1 MAILPNKKVLKRI
14 LGDPQAGTL
23 KRMKKR
29 VGEVNALADEYK
41 KLSDAKLKAKTGEF
55 KKRLASAKTLDQ
67 ILPEAFAAVREA
79 ATRTLGQRHFDVQLI
94 GGMVL
99 HEGKVAEMKTGE
111 GKTLVATLAVYL
123 NALEGKGVHV
133 VTVNDYLAQRDAG
146 WMGQIYNFLGMN
158 VGVVIPDQSYIYDP
172 EYENKDHF
180 DERFRH
186 LRPATRQEAYSA
198 DITYGTNNEFGFDY
212 LRDHMVREVD
222 QLRQRGLRYAIVD
235 EVDSILIDEART
247 PLIISAPATASAAA
261 YDQFAKIVRQL
272 KESEHYEKDEKRRS
286 VILTDAGVE
295 LVEKILGIQGLYS
308 TENLRTIYHL
318 EQAMRAQALFHRDK
332 DYVVTNEREIVIV
345 DDFTGRLLRGR
356 RYNEGLHQAIEA
368 KEGVEVKEETMTLAT
383 ISFQN
388 YFRLYNKLAGMTGTA
403 KTEEEEF
410 HQVYKMDV
418 VEVPTN
424 QPMVRD
430 DLSDRI
436 YKTEAG
442 KFRAIV
448 NQVKELH
455 QQGQPVLLGTVSIE
469 KNEHLSRLL
478 KAAGV
483 PHEVLNAK
491 SHEREAMI
499 VAKAG
504 EPGGVTLAT
513 NIAGRGTDIVLGK
526 GVVKLGGLFV
536 LGSERH
542 EARRIDNQLRGR
554 SGRQG
559 DPGMSQFYV
568 SCQDDL
574 MRIYGGERI
583 AGIMDKLRVDE
594 DTPIESRMITRSLE
608 SAQKKVEGF
617 NFDTRKNVVK
627 YDDVMN
633 RHRKAVYALRSE
645 VLRAEDIS
653 PRVKKFI
660 SEEAAEMVTH
670 PDSMT
675 EEFEAILREV
685 FPLDES
691 TFDKLFDTEA
701 DKFEADLE
709 KAALKLYR
717 HQEKSFGAEMF
728 RKIERDVYLQILDNL
743 WMQHLENMEHLR
755 EGIHWI
761 AVGQRDPLVEY
772 RKQGQ
777 RLFDDM
783 QVTLRH
789 DIVRAIMHAQPM
801 PQEDITRPVET
812 ELTRA
817 ARSSVDNANQVTST
831 VTFTESDFIDSQEE
845 QAQQASFK
853 ASRKKARKAERQR
866 KKAGKKRRKK

>member
-1 MAILPNKKVLKRI
+1 
-14 LGDPQAGTL
+14 
-23 KRMKKR
+23 
-29 VGEVNALADEYK
+29 
-41 KLSDAKLKAKTGEF
+41 
-55 KKRLASAKTLDQ
+55 
-67 ILPEAFAAVREA
+67 
-79 ATRTLGQRHFDVQLI
+79 
-94 GGMVL
+94 
-99 HEGKVAEMKTGE
+99 
-111 GKTLVATLAVYL
+111 
-123 NALEGKGVHV
+123 
-133 VTVNDYLAQRDAG
+133 
-146 WMGQIYNFLGMN
+146 
-158 VGVVIPDQSYIYDP
+158 
-172 EYENKDHF
+172 
-180 DERFRH
+180 
-186 LRPATRQEAYSA
+186 
-198 DITYGTNNEFGFDY
+198 
-212 LRDHMVREVD
+212 
-222 QLRQRGLRYAIVD
+222 
-235 EVDSILIDEART
+235 
-247 PLIISAPATASAAA
+247 
-261 YDQFAKIVRQL
+261 
-272 KESEHYEKDEKRRS
+272 
-286 VILTDAGVE
+286 
-295 LVEKILGIQGLYS
+295 
-308 TENLRTIYHL
+308 
-318 EQAMRAQALFHRDK
+318 
-332 DYVVTNEREIVIV
+332 
-345 DDFTGRLLRGR
+345 
-356 RYNEGLHQAIEA
+356 
-368 KEGVEVKEETMTLAT
+368 
-383 ISFQN
+383 
-388 YFRLYNKLAGMTGTA
+388 MTGTA

-424 QPMVRD
+424 KDMIRK
-430 DLSDRI
+430 DLPDKI

-448 NQVKELH
+448 SQVKELH
-455 QQGQPVLLGTVSIE
+455 ENGQPVLLGTVSIE

-491 SHEREAMI
+491 SHEREALI

-504 EPGGVTLAT
+504 ERGAVTLAT
-513 NIAGRGTDIVLGK
+513 NIAGRGTDIVLGE
-526 GVVKLGGLFV
+526 GIVKLGGLFV

-583 AGIMDKLRVDE
+583 AAIMNRLKVDE

-633 RHRKAVYALRSE
+633 RHRKAVYALRRE

-660 SEEAAEMVTH
+660 TEEATALVAH

-675 EEFEAILREV
+675 EAFEAMLNEV
-685 FPLDES
+685 FPFGES
-691 TFDKLFDTEA
+691 KLDKLFDTAAE
-701 DKFEADLE
+701 KFHSELE
-709 KAALKLYR
+709 KAALALYGQ
-717 HQEKSFGAEMF
+717 QEKSFGVDIY
-728 RKIERDVYLQILDNL
+728 RKVERDVYLQILDNL

-783 QVTLRH
+783 QETLRH

-801 PQEDITRPVET
+801 PEEDMARPVET

-817 ARSSVDNANQVTST
+817 ARSSVDNASQVTST
-831 VTFTESDFIDSQEE
+831 VTFTESDFIDTKEE
-845 QAQQASFK
+845 QAQQARFK
-853 ASRKKARKAERQR
+853 AGRKKARKAERQR
-866 KKAGKKRRKK
+866 KKAAKRRRKK